1 LALSYSSRWEI
12 TEAAKALAA
21 DVKDG
26 KIDAGNITE
35 ETFASYLNTAEIP
48 DPELMIRTSG
58 EYRISNYLL
67 WQLAYSELYFTPK
80 LWPDFRREDLFE
92 AVIDFQ
98 KRERRFGMTSEQLN

>member
-1 LALSYSSRWEI
+1 MDALRKIAVKVENKELSSEDI
-12 TEAAKALAA
+12 TEQ
-21 DVKDG
+21 V
-26 KIDAGNITE
+26 ITDH
-35 ETFASYLNTAEIP
+35 LNTAGMP

-67 WQLAYSELYFTPK
+67 WQMAYSELYFTPK

-98 KRERRFGMTSEQLN
+98 KRERRFGMISEQIN